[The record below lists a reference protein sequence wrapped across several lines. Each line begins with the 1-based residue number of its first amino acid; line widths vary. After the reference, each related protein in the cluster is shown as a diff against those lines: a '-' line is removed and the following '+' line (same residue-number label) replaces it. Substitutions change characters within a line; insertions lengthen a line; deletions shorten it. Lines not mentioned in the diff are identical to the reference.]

1 MFRNHLKVAIRNLR
15 KNKLFSIVNISGLA
29 IGIACSLLLFLFV
42 RDELSF
48 DRSHKHA
55 NDIYR
60 AYVEININGKESING
75 KTAAPLG
82 QAMIKNFPEVISFAR
97 VGYFGAHNLRVG
109 EKIFRES
116 NMYGVD
122 STYFSL
128 FDFSFIAGDRRT
140 ALLQPNSMV
149 VTKTMAEKY
158 FGSDPDSYR
167 DALGKSMI
175 VDDNGSYMI
184 TGVVEDFSSYSFFNA
199 DFLVSMSTYPQA
211 TSDNWL
217 SMGYYTYL
225 LLQKGTDVRQLEA
238 KMKNIVLNYV
248 GPQVGKMLGVP
259 IQQFMDKGNTYA
271 FHLQPFTSMHLYSAR
286 KYGIDGNTEYGN
298 VKTGDIIY
306 VYIFLAVAV
315 FILLVAVINF
325 MNLSTARSEKRGK
338 EAGVRKTLG
347 SGRSKLINQFLTES
361 TLTVAIAVVIA
372 LLLIELVLP
381 LFNEIAGRELST
393 NYASNIYTLPALITF
408 TLVVGAVAGSY
419 PAFFLSSY
427 QAVDILKTGVRKRKA
442 TLRSFL
448 VVTQFSISIALIIA
462 MIVVRSQLSYLQ
474 EKNLGFK
481 KEQLLV
487 IFNGA
492 QLENNIKPFKE
503 ELLKNPKVV
512 NATNHSLMFAAGIPG
527 NGYLFNRTT
536 GADPMA
542 FQFLNVDCEFAETY
556 GASMVKGRFFSKD
569 FIADSN
575 AVVINEA
582 AMKEC
587 GSSNPLG
594 QTLSAINVS
603 GVSKQYTII
612 GVVKDFNFES
622 LRTQIRP
629 LVFHL
634 GPVQQPASIITLR
647 IRPEDI
653 KTTINFIETTWQ
665 RFSKDEKCRYNFLD
679 ESLANLYN
687 NEKRTSTIATLFS
700 VLAIFIACLGL
711 FGLAAFVTEQR
722 TKEIGIRKV
731 AGASVTEIIITIS
744 KPFLVWVLMANL
756 IAWPA
761 AYIIMNRWL
770 QNFAYRTQ
778 IHFWILVVAGIAA
791 LIISLLTV
799 GLQAFAAARSNPI
812 KSLRTE

>member
-1 MFRNHLKVAIRNLR
+1 MFRSHLKVAIRNLR
-15 KNKLFSIVNISGLA
+15 KNKTFSIVNISGLA

-48 DRSHKHA
+48 DRSHKYA

-60 AYVEININGKESING
+60 AYIEININGKESKQG

-82 QAMIKNFPEVISFAR
+82 QTMIKNFPEVVSFAR

-109 EKIFRES
+109 EKIFREV
-116 NMYGVD
+116 NMYGAD
-122 STYFSL
+122 STYFNL
-128 FDFSFIAGDRRT
+128 FDFPFIAGDRRM
-140 ALLQPNSMV
+140 ALLQPNSV
-149 VTKTMAEKY
+149 VLTEKMAEKY
-158 FGSDPDSYR
+158 FGKDSDSCR
-167 DALGKSMI
+167 DALGKSI
-175 VDDNGSYMI
+175 IIDGNGSYMV
-184 TGVVEDFSSYSFFNA
+184 TGIVKDFSTHSFFNA

-211 TSDNWL
+211 RNNDWL
-217 SMGYYTYL
+217 NTGYYTYL
-225 LLQKGTDVRQLEA
+225 LLQKGTDVKQLEA
-238 KMKNIVLNYV
+238 KMKNVVLNYV
-248 GPQVGKMLGVP
+248 GPQAGKMLGVP
-259 IQQFMDKGNTYA
+259 IQQFIDKGNTYA

-338 EAGVRKTLG
+338 EVGVRKTLG
-347 SGRSKLINQFLTES
+347 SGRSKLINQFLIES
-361 TLTVAIAVVIA
+361 TLTVGIAVVIA
-372 LLLIELVLP
+372 LVLIELVLP

-393 NYASNIYTLPALITF
+393 NYTGNIYTIPALVAF
-408 TLVVGAVAGSY
+408 TLIVGAIAGSY

-448 VVTQFSISIALIIA
+448 VITQFSISIALIIA
-462 MIVVRSQLSYLQ
+462 MIVVRSQLYYLQ

-481 KEQLLV
+481 KEQLVV

-492 QLENNIKPFKE
+492 QLGNNIKSFKE
-503 ELLKNPKVV
+503 ELLKNSKVV

-536 GADPMA
+536 GTDPMP
-542 FQFLNVDCEFAETY
+542 FQFLNVDCDFVETF
-556 GASMVKGRFFSKD
+556 GASLVKGRFFQKD

-594 QTLSAINVS
+594 QTLSGIDAGGI
-603 GVSKQYTII
+603 SKQYTII

-634 GPVQQPASIITLR
+634 GPVQQPASIITVR
-647 IRPEDI
+647 IQPGDI
-653 KTTINFIETTWQ
+653 KKTIGFIEATWQ

-687 NEKRTSTIATLFS
+687 NEKRTGTIATMFS
-700 VLAIFIACLGL
+700 FLAIFIACLGL

-731 AGASVTEIIITIS
+731 VGASISGIIIAIA
-744 KPFLVWVLMANL
+744 KPFLLWVLVANL
-756 IAWPA
+756 IAWPV
-761 AYIIMNRWL
+761 AYLIMNKWL

-778 IHFWILVVAGIAA
+778 IHFWIFVVAGTAA

-799 GLQAFAAARSNPI
+799 GLQAYAAAKSNPI
-812 KSLRTE
+812 KSLRTD

>member
-1 MFRNHLKVAIRNLR
+1 MFRSHLKVAIRNLR
-15 KNKLFSIVNISGLA
+15 KNKIFSIINISGLA

-42 RDELSF
+42 KDELSF
-48 DRSHKHA
+48 DRSHK
-55 NDIYR
+55 NGDDIYR

-109 EKIFRES
+109 EKIFREV
-116 NMYGVD
+116 NMYGAD
-122 STYFSL
+122 SSYFSL
-128 FDFSFIAGDRRT
+128 FDFPFIAGDRRT
-140 ALLQPNSMV
+140 ALLQPNSIV
-149 VTKTMAEKY
+149 LTKTMAEKY
-158 FGSDPDSYR
+158 FDLENP
-167 DALGKSMI
+167 LGKSMI
-175 VDDNGSYMI
+175 IDGTGSYMV
-184 TGVVEDFSSYSFFNA
+184 TGIVEDFSSYSFFNA
-199 DFLVSMSTYPQA
+199 DFFVSMSTYPEA
-211 TSDNWL
+211 RNDDWL
-217 SMGYYTYL
+217 NMGYYTYL
-225 LLQKGTDVRQLEA
+225 LLQKGTHAKQLEA

-248 GPQVGKMLGVP
+248 GPQAGKMLGVP
-259 IQQFMDKGNTYA
+259 IQQFIDKGNTYA

-298 VKTGDIIY
+298 VKSGDILY

-338 EAGVRKTLG
+338 EVGVRKTLG

-372 LLLIELVLP
+372 LVLIELALP
-381 LFNEIAGRELST
+381 LFNDIAGRELST
-393 NYASNIYTLPALITF
+393 NYSGNMYTIPALVLF
-408 TLVVGAVAGSY
+408 TLVVGAIAGSY
-419 PAFFLSSY
+419 PAFSLSSY

-442 TLRSFL
+442 ALRSFL

-474 EKNLGFK
+474 QKDLGFK
-481 KEQLLV
+481 KEQLVV

-492 QLENNIKPFKE
+492 QLGNNIKPFKE
-503 ELLKNPKVV
+503 ELLKNSKVV
-512 NATNHSLMFAAGIPG
+512 NATNHSLMFAAGVPG

-542 FQFLNVDCEFAETY
+542 FQFLNVDCDFVDTY
-556 GASMVKGRFFSKD
+556 GASLVKGRFFQKD

-594 QTLSAINVS
+594 QTLSAIDAS
-603 GVSKQYTII
+603 GSKQYTII

-634 GPVQQPASIITLR
+634 GPVQQPASIITVR

-653 KTTINFIETTWQ
+653 KSTVRFIETTWQ

-679 ESLANLYN
+679 ESLTNLYN
-687 NEKRTSTIATLFS
+687 TEKRTGTIATLFS

-711 FGLAAFVTEQR
+711 FGLAAFITEQR
-722 TKEIGIRKV
+722 RKEIGIRKV
-731 AGASVTEIIITIS
+731 VGASVSEIIMTIS
-744 KPFLVWVLMANL
+744 KPFLIWVLIANL
-756 IAWPA
+756 VAWPT
-761 AYIIMNRWL
+761 AYIIMNNWL
-770 QNFAYRTQ
+770 QNFAYRTP
-778 IHFWILVVAGIAA
+778 IHFWIFIVAGTAV

-799 GLQAFAAARSNPI
+799 GLQAFAAARSNPV
-812 KSLRTE
+812 KSLRND